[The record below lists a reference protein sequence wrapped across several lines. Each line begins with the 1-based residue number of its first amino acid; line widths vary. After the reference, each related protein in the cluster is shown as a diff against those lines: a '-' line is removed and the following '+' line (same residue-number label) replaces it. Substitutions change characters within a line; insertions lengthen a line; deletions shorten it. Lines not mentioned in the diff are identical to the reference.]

1 MHNLTENFNKIFVIV
16 KENLKNH
23 LDSHGNIKRKGPK
36 PKFSDAEVIALNLT
50 AECLMIDSENYLF
63 KLLNNYIQF
72 FPNLIDR
79 SNFNRRKKNLF
90 NYIDIMRKY
99 LVQSLCE
106 GEDTFVID
114 SMPIPICKFS
124 RAKRLKVCKEAYE
137 TIPDYGFC
145 AAQNMTYFGYK
156 LHGITSVNGVITDFD
171 LSKASLADIH
181 FLNDVREKYAGC
193 LILGDKAY
201 LSNPMQTELFE
212 EHALLLKTPKRINQ
226 KDYIKQPSVF
236 RKVRKRIETFF
247 SQLFDQF
254 KIDRNYA
261 KSFTGFATRILS
273 KITGY
278 TLLQF
283 LNKFELKN
291 EINDLCKVKHVL
303 I

>member
-1 MHNLTENFNKIFVIV
+1 MYNLTDNFNKIIVIV
-16 KENLKNH
+16 KEKLINH
-23 LDSHGNIKRKGPK
+23 VDQHGNMHRRGPK
-36 PKFSDAEVIALNLT
+36 PKFSDVEVIALNLT

-63 KLLNNYIQF
+63 KLLNNHKHF
-72 FPNLIDR
+72 FSNLIDR
-79 SNFNRRKKNLF
+79 SNYNRRKKNLF
-90 NYIDIMRKY
+90 HYIEMIRKC
-99 LVQSLCE
+99 LAQSLCK

-114 SMPIPICKFS
+114 SMPIPICKFQ
-124 RAKRLKVCKEAYE
+124 RAKRIRVCRENYQS
-137 TIPDYGFC
+137 IPDYGFC

-156 LHGITSVNGVITDFD
+156 LHGVTSVNGVITDFD
-171 LSKASLADIH
+171 LSKASMADIH
-181 FLNDVREKYAGC
+181 FLNDVKEKYAGS

-201 LSNPMQTELFE
+201 LSDPLQTELFE
-212 EHALLLKTPKRINQ
+212 EHGLLLKTPKRINQ
-226 KDYIKQPSVF
+226 KDYIKQPAVF

-247 SQLFDQF
+247 SQLVDQF

-261 KSFTGFATRILS
+261 KSFIGFATRILS

-291 EINDLCKVKHVL
+291 EMTDICKVKHVL

>member
-1 MHNLTENFNKIFVIV
+1 MHNLTKNFNKIFVIV

-23 LDSHGNIKRKGPK
+23 LDSYGNIKRKGPK

-90 NYIDIMRKY
+90 NYIEIMRKY

-106 GEDTFVID
+106 GEDTFIID

-145 AAQNMTYFGYK
+145 AAGNMTYFGYK

>member
-1 MHNLTENFNKIFVIV
+1 MHNLTNNFNKILTIV
-16 KENLKNH
+16 KDKLADHIDK
-23 LDSHGNIKRKGPK
+23 HGNIARPGPK
-36 PKFSDAEVIALNLT
+36 PKFSDCEVIALNLT

-63 KLLNNYIQF
+63 KLLDNYRHVFI
-72 FPNLIDR
+72 NLIDR

-90 NYIDIMRKY
+90 NYMSVIRKY
-99 LVQSLCE
+99 LAKSLTE
-106 GEDTFVID
+106 GENTFVID
-114 SMPIPICKFS
+114 SMPLPICKFS
-124 RAKRLKVCKEAYE
+124 RAKRVKSCKESFE
-137 TIPDYGFC
+137 TLPDFGFC

-171 LSKASLADIH
+171 LSKASKADIH
-181 FLNDVREKYAGC
+181 FLNDLKEKYAGC

-201 LSNPMQTELFE
+201 LSDPMQTELFE
-212 EHALLLKTPKRINQ
+212 KHSLLIKTPKRINQ
-226 KDYIKQPSVF
+226 KDYIQQPAVF

-247 SQLFDQF
+247 SQMYDQF

-261 KSFTGFATRILS
+261 KSFKGLATRILS

-291 EINDLCKVKHVL
+291 DISDLCKVKHVL